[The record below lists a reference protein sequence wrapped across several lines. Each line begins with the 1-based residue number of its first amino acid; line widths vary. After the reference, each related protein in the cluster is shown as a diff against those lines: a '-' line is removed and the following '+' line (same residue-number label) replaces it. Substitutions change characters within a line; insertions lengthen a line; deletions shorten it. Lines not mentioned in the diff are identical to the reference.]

1 MLRPA
6 KGQQEDLFFMP
17 IILLVGMGTSIFREY
32 YHALVPQQ
40 NTYLISS
47 TRKKKTTLTSLANK
61 LAVVKF
67 LLTRF
72 QYHLFGVEDSL
83 HFNP

>member
-47 TRKKKTTLTSLANK
+47 TRKKKNNTDKIGKQVSC
-61 LAVVKF
+61 
-67 LLTRF
+67 
-72 QYHLFGVEDSL
+72 G
-83 HFNP
+83 